1 MPIMAENRTKIN
13 TLEQY
18 TITKFNTEQEN
29 AQIDRFIGGIATGQ
43 HKKRKH
49 RKRNDSTG
57 HDREIYSDYVTCK
70 AVNHKMERRILQW
83 QKQRQ

>member
-1 MPIMAENRTKIN
+1 MT
-13 TLEQY
+13 TQ
-18 TITKFNTEQEN
+18 
-29 AQIDRFIGGIATGQ
+29 QIDRFIGGIATGQ

-49 RKRNDSTG
+49 RKRNESIGYDSK
-57 HDREIYSDYVTCK
+57 IYSDYVTYK